1 MKGYCLKCRV
11 LVEIKDQKEATL
23 KNGIKVYAGKCP
35 ECNTE
40 IIKRR
45 D

>member
-1 MKGYCLKCRV
+1 MKGYCSRCKV
-11 LVEIKDQKEATL
+11 LVEIKDRKEATL
-23 KNGIKVYAGKCP
+23 KNGTKAYTGKCP
-35 ECNTE
+35 ECDTE